1 MFILLLVG
9 HEAARVSETLEKQTV
24 FAQVERTQHKAANDR
39 EMKRQTQGVN
49 VDSLIQEIA
58 ARDIGRN
65 VLNSKVK
72 GEEIARG
79 KLAYSSGLFDDYDDV
94 YTILRQADSAGKA
107 YLDLYFKEK
116 DCMLCSSHS
125 KDEAF
130 ETAFRNGLPIDRTP
144 DKHMTL
150 YADSF
155 VGVEKELGF
164 IGSRSPG
171 LRVHAEKYGKNQNYF
186 LKVLEDYPSIRVRKA
201 GKDEWVPFDGQPIE
215 LATAWL
221 QTIKTVQALGT
232 GLTDGTSLVQCTYVA
247 STDSCSTPEFCKLQE
262 ADTSHTIPVAPSSR
276 KWCKAVTTSRDNLVA
291 WQEFATRSQLD
302 AKEIADSGCVSS
314 CRSKWEKAMDSLSII
329 TQMIQKFKDI
339 NSEDPAALSKLV
351 VNEAAQ
357 DILLTGDVVKETI
370 VNSLSKAWD
379 DALTGTVSSL
389 RLALR
394 FKGCPDMKPGVFKSF
409 LNLKHRSESADSNL
423 EEEQAE
429 FMSIT
434 EGCEWF
440 RELGGGGASLEQIVN
455 AESHAEKVVAQNK
468 AGIDDL
474 KEEEV
479 DALLEESKQIHKDS
493 PHLAASSALQ
503 TAIEPATVTAIVVGC
518 VVAIV
523 VGLLLI
529 LLGRILCKFA
539 TGFSKPKTPAELCA
553 KQEGVETCAM
563 ITNRIGTFLFIA
575 GIIVIVVIIILA
587 AAKEG
592 GSGGSSSSGGGAT
605 VIHHHHY
612 YGGYGGS
619 YYGGGFLWYT
629 PPYYYYGY
637 HDPYYRTRFVS
648 DYDIEH
654 FDMSKCLKE
663 NEYM

>member
-1 MFILLLVG
+1 M
-9 HEAARVSETLEKQTV
+9 
-24 FAQVERTQHKAANDR
+24 FAQVERTQDKAANDR
-39 EMKRQTQGVN
+39 ELKRQTEGVN

-65 VLNSKVK
+65 VLHSKVD

-79 KLAYSSGLFDDYDDV
+79 KLAYSSGWLDDYDDV
-94 YTILRQADSAGKA
+94 YTILRQAPGGTGKA
-107 YLDLYFKEK
+107 YLDLYFKAKGHIEE
-116 DCMLCSSHS
+116 
-125 KDEAF
+125 EAF
-130 ETAFRNGLPIDRTP
+130 EVAFRDGLPIDRTP

-164 IGSRSPG
+164 IGFRSPG
-171 LRVHAEKYGKNQNYF
+171 LRVHAEKYGKHQNYF
-186 LKVLEDYPSIRVRKA
+186 LKVLENYPSLRVRKA

-247 STDSCSTPEFCKLQE
+247 ATDSCSTPEFCKLQE
-262 ADTSHTIPVAPSSR
+262 ADKSHTFPVAPSTR
-276 KWCKAVTTSRDNLVA
+276 KWCKAATTSRDNLVA

-329 TQMIQKFKDI
+329 TQMINKFKEI
-339 NSEDPAALSKLV
+339 NSEDPTALSKLV

-357 DILLTGDVVKETI
+357 DILLTGDIVKETI
-370 VNSLSKAWD
+370 VNWLSKAWD
-379 DALTGTVSSL
+379 DALTGKVSTL

-409 LNLKHRSESADSNL
+409 LNLRHRSEAADSNV

-455 AESHAEKVVAQNK
+455 AESHAEKVVADNK
-468 AGIDDL
+468 AEIESFDQ
-474 KEEEV
+474 ETV
-479 DALLEESKQIHKDS
+479 NALLEESKQIHKDS

-503 TAIEPATVTAIVVGC
+503 TAIEPATVTAIIVGC
-518 VVAIV
+518 VVAVV

-529 LLGRILCKFA
+529 LLGRLLCKFA

-563 ITNRIGTFLFIA
+563 ITNRIGTFLIVAGLIA
-575 GIIVIVVIIILA
+575 IVIVCLFA
-587 AAKEG
+587 WAKSGG
-592 GSGGSSSSGGGAT
+592 GSGGSGSSGGGAT

-619 YYGGGFLWYT
+619 YGAGFLWYT

-637 HDPYYRTRFVS
+637 HRDPYYGSRLT
-648 DYDIEH
+648 DYDIET
-654 FDMSKCLKE
+654 FDINKCLKQ
-663 NEYM
+663 NEAM